1 MRYDPAS
8 AAGAKRD
15 LAPAASCRFPGVR
28 RGLLFPL
35 EMGQKQA
42 GATARLCDCVVGC
55 GE

>member
-8 AAGAKRD
+8 AAGAKRHSPPGG
-15 LAPAASCRFPGVR
+15 LLPLSGVR
-28 RGLLFPL
+28 SSLLFPL

-42 GATARLCDCVVGC
+42 GETARLSNFAAAA

>member
-8 AAGAKRD
+8 AAGAERL
-15 LAPAASCRFPGVR
+15 LAPAASCRFPGR
-28 RGLLFPL
+28 ASRLLFPL